1 MNYPGFSDSQNISA
15 RRDQSIEGV
24 VLAGGAGTH
33 LYLLKK
39 VGDPERSREWQPSMN
54 PTGGS
59 RRSRRN
65 QRSPRA
71 ITQ

>member
-1 MNYPGFSDSQNISA
+1 M
-15 RRDQSIEGV
+15 EGV
-24 VLAGGAGTH
+24 VLAGGAGTC
-33 LYLLKK
+33 LYLLEK